1 MQAKWVLLPRKP
13 VRAYFIFH
21 PLMVVS
27 LGKNYPV
34 PRFCSFNVII
44 HSISCGDEH
53 SAFIASNGYIYT
65 MGSNIDGRLGI
76 SSRSL
81 KNSPSPCLVEFLAR
95 TQAIKVSCGG
105 AHTAAL
111 MGIRYCNTK

>member
-1 MQAKWVLLPRKP
+1 MGLASKKTGKSIF
-13 VRAYFIFH
+13 YFSSSDGGF
-21 PLMVVS
+21 V
-27 LGKNYPV
+27 GKNYPV

-81 KNSPSPCLVEFLAR
+81 KSSPSPCLVEFLAR